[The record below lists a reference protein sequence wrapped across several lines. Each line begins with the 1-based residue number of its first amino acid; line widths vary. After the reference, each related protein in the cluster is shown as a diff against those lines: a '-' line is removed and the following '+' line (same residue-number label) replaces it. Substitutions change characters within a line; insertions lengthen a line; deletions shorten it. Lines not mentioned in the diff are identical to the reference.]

1 MTLNAYSN
9 RFRPVKPLNCVMSLN
24 ARDILTTLF
33 PFLRDCILTK
43 QHGIR
48 GGIPLLNTPGNAI
61 TETLIFKISL
71 DASALT
77 VKLTKL

>member
-9 RFRPVKPLNCVMSLN
+9 RFRPVKPSNCVMSLN
-24 ARDILTTLF
+24 ARDILMALF
-33 PFLRDCILTK
+33 PVLRDSILTK
-43 QHGIR
+43 QHGVR
-48 GGIPLLNTPGNAI
+48 SGIPLLNTPGNAI